1 MHGEASKAIIAL
13 PWYIVLFV
21 FISYAISIYFV
32 IRSIRANR
40 KRTDRYEPLVYRRL
54 NFHDYSRILN
64 REFKELRADMGVQ
77 ESLIAFNQFGTDFYY
92 TVEKVLSRNEEFKSV
107 VSTYD
112 EASAEYTEMIEHEM
126 SWIHL
131 ISDTAIEVGKRC
143 TDVIKQYENHH
154 ETYALEV
161 ELIHKYVIT
170 ANMLQDQYHK
180 LRHNEYI
187 PKSILNDIEM
197 IYRIFFDY
205 FELVNANVEI
215 L

>member
-1 MHGEASKAIIAL
+1 MHGDAPKAIIAL

-21 FISYAISIYFV
+21 FISYAISVYFV

-40 KRTDRYEPLVYRRL
+40 KTTKRYEPLVYRRL

-64 REFKELRADMGVQ
+64 RDFKELRADMGVQ
-77 ESLIAFNQFGTDFYY
+77 ESLIAFNRFGSDFYY
-92 TVEKVLSRNEEFKSV
+92 TVEKVLSRNEEFKSI

-112 EASAEYTEMIEHEM
+112 EDSTEYTEMVEHEM

-154 ETYALEV
+154 ETYTLEA